1 MEKVKRQ
8 WLALVAIGLFTI
20 MSNLD
25 SSIVNI
31 ALPILSKD
39 FKIPTSSA
47 SYTVII
53 YMVILSGLLIVG
65 GKLGDMIGKSR
76 IFKIGMYI
84 FTIGSILASINLGFD
99 FLLFARVVQAIGAS
113 ATLSNS
119 YGLISRIFTKETVG
133 KAMGFNTMFISAGF
147 IAGPALGGMLLQHF
161 IWNSIFMINIPLGIV
176 AIIMGHLYLPT
187 EKVGKISKNFDW
199 LGSVLLFIVISLLI
213 IGLEMGQNIGFG
225 NFNVLITFG
234 ILIILTI
241 IFVLVE
247 SHHSEPLLDFK
258 LFNDK
263 KFTLALLAGVMV
275 MMVNSFFDIVFP
287 FYLQNILHWSVGSA
301 GLMMISFPVIMA
313 IAAPFG
319 GSLGDKFSRSSIV
332 ISGAVFL
339 LLSQLL
345 YMTFGL
351 ETTIFMMILATAI
364 NGIGTGLFVSN
375 NNTLVMESV
384 KTTELGV
391 AGAVQSL
398 LTNIGQVLGIV
409 FANLTLYMTMS
420 DDAGYKISTIPM
432 NHPNWFIDG
441 MHATFILT
449 SLFMVLC
456 LLIYV
461 VRGRI
466 NKINI

>member
-1 MEKVKRQ
+1 MEKVKHQ

-76 IFKIGMYI
+76 IFKIGMYV
-84 FTIGSILASINLGFD
+84 FTIGSILASINLGFES
-99 FLLFARVVQAIGAS
+99 LLFARVVQAIGAS

-161 IWNSIFMINIPLGIV
+161 IWNSIFMINIPLGII
-176 AIIMGHLYLPT
+176 AIIMGHLYLPN

-225 NFNVLITFG
+225 NLNVLITFG

-332 ISGAVFL
+332 ISGAIFL

-384 KTTELGV
+384 KSTQLGV

-420 DDAGYKISTIPM
+420 NDAGYKISTIPM

-449 SLFMVLC
+449 SVFMVLC

-466 NKINI
+466 KKNNI